1 MKIAIALFVIGALG
15 VGYVAFDMFMA
26 TSESGAIS
34 DHRNTEYVLEGERVQ
49 LQNGYA
55 ETAAAPGSAAKVIT
69 RYLGHELETDLDGDG
84 RTDIAFIL
92 TQERGGSGT
101 FFYAVAARDTGT
113 GYVGSDG
120 FLLGDRIVPQSTEI
134 SSNPRHRNVIVFN
147 YLDRASGD
155 PLAAKPTL
163 SKSAYLKLDSVDM
176 RWGIVEANFEGESR

>member
-1 MKIAIALFVIGALG
+1 MKFVVALLIFFALG
-15 VGYVAFDMFMA
+15 AGYIVFERYVTKNKLD
-26 TSESGAIS
+26 AIS

-69 RYLGHELETDLDGDG
+69 RYLGHELESDLDGDG

-101 FFYAVAARDTGT
+101 FYYAVAARDTGT

-120 FLLGDRIVPQSTEI
+120 FLLGDRIVPQSTEV
-134 SSNPRHRNVIVFN
+134 SSNPRHRNVVVFN

-163 SKSAYLKLDSVDM
+163 SKSAYLKLDRVDM